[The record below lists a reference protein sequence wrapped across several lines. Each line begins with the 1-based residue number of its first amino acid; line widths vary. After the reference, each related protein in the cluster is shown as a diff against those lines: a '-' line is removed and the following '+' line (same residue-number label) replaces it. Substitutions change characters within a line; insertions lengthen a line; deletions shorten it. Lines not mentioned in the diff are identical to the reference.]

1 MKKERQPFGISE
13 QSPPW
18 CFPSNAYD
26 EVRYGAPSPRPM
38 LCAVL
43 AGCAARR
50 IRGYSLDS
58 LDSLDALSAFAL
70 DFFSAYSEHCNAR
83 FCGNQLYPL
92 ISCQNA
98 VDRLYLLVRELS
110 LFGAWLRLFPCIFD
124 HAFSKNTVI
133 IVPLLA
139 SFLIKYRLF
148 FGLSRGHCP
157 LRKLSAILLYSSA

>member
-1 MKKERQPFGISE
+1 MKKERQLVRITYK
-13 QSPPW
+13 SPPW

-26 EVRYGAPSPRPM
+26 EVQYGAPSPRPM

-43 AGCAARR
+43 AGCAALR

-58 LDSLDALSAFAL
+58 LDSLSAFAL
-70 DFFSAYSEHCNAR
+70 DFFSAYSEHCNTR
-83 FCGNQLYPL
+83 FCRNQLNPL
-92 ISCQNA
+92 VSCQDA

-110 LFGAWLRLFPCIFD
+110 LFGAWLRLFPFIFD